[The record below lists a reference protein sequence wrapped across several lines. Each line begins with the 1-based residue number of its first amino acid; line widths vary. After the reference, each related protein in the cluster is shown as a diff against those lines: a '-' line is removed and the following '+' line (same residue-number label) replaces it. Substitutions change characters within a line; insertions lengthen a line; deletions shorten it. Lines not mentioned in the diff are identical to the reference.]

1 MVPPPTGRGRHRN
14 TYDTVAV
21 ARQLAAGGVAR
32 AQASA
37 KPSIRGDG
45 LAEVRAEIADLRTEQ
60 RTGIAGVRTE
70 IASLETRLIRW
81 RVGTVIATATLGR
94 WRSGC
99 GRRARRS
106 GCRASRPRRGQ
117 RRSARPRIR
126 AYIYMIGGEYPAR
139 PLSRD
144 GSCESTPCD
153 ARTHQRRLRQA
164 RRYASTSGG
173 RTIVRPTRPDGP
185 GHGHP
190 VVFGRALFA
199 ALRRADPAPGAKPVV
214 RAHEGEAEDVVV
226 DDAGAFT
233 HIDTPEDYRRAFG
246 APPPDDSPAGVDP
259 QAHPTYK

>member
-1 MVPPPTGRGRHRN
+1 M
-14 TYDTVAV
+14 
-21 ARQLAAGGVAR
+21 R
-32 AQASA
+32 AASA
-37 KPSIRGDG
+37 AIRLPS
-45 LAEVRAEIADLRTEQ
+45 LSAS
-60 RTGIAGVRTE
+60 AG
-70 IASLETRLIRW
+70 
-81 RVGTVIATATLGR
+81 ATAVST
-94 WRSGC
+94 
-99 GRRARRS
+99 A
-106 GCRASRPRRGQ
+106 AHSRVHMHDR
-117 RRSARPRIR
+117 
-126 AYIYMIGGEYPAR
+126 GEYPAR